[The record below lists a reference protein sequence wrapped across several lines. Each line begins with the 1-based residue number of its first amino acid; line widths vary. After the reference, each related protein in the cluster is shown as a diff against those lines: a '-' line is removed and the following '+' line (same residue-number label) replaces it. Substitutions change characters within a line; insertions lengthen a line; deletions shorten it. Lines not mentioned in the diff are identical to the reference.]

1 MLVPVVSYA
10 TEKQE
15 TLLSDHYVSLCEDKM
30 DKVVDPVTAMR
41 LCQCRAGKLTG
52 RLTKKDHNDLLNGTK
67 SEGASLK
74 KSRYHALKIV
84 APCQYIVFQS
94 GILDQCQSSPAMAIY
109 RERNNNFCLCYAH
122 ERAVYMKEEMPAVIE
137 KILEENPQTDQPFI
151 ELTSRQSY
159 NETVQ
164 KHVLSCLN

>member
-1 MLVPVVSYA
+1 MSYA
-10 TEKQE
+10 TERQE
-15 TLLSDHYVSLCEDKM
+15 TSLSDHYISLCEEQMRDL
-30 DKVVDPVTAMR
+30 VDPFTAMR

-52 RLTKKDHNDLLNGTK
+52 RLTKKDHNDLL
-67 SEGASLK
+67 SESKGDSTSLN
-74 KSRYHALKIV
+74 KSRYHALRIV

-122 ERAVYMKEEMPAVIE
+122 ERAVYMQEEMPEVIE
-137 KILEENPQTDQPFI
+137 KILEENPQTDQPFT

-159 NETVQ
+159 NEAVQ
-164 KHVLSCLN
+164 NHVLSCLN